1 MTRRSLLTLLL
12 LGILVMVSCTPTNPG
27 EPTPDINTLVAQ
39 NAQTLA
45 AALFQTQTALAPVT
59 TNTPIPTVTALATS
73 TPLSL
78 NTPTTFIQQPVYIA
92 ATATPTG
99 TFYTS
104 TPLASSLGVGCKNL
118 QLIESWTEPDSPL
131 NPGQD
136 FTQYW
141 QVNNSGTCDW
151 LYLYTYDY
159 ASGDKFGGTTSV
171 KFGKKIEPGKWTTLS
186 LVMHAPNNSGTY
198 KASWRMTDGAGTQFG
213 AVLPISVTVGG
224 PTKTPKPDTAST
236 SAAQTIA
243 AGVAAQKTQDAIN
256 TAVAGTLTK
265 EAQNAAGTASAVAA
279 TNAAASAAAFCAEN
293 PADSSCATED
303 SE

>member
-1 MTRRSLLTLLL
+1 MREIMTRRSLLALLL

-78 NTPTTFIQQPVYIA
+78 STPTTFVQQPVYVA

-118 QLIESWTEPDSPL
+118 RLVNSWTDPADPTA
-131 NPGQD
+131 GQD

-141 QVNNSGTCDW
+141 QVENNGTCEW
-151 LYLYTYDY
+151 LYVFTYEY
-159 ASGDKFGGTTSV
+159 ASGDKFGETTSV
-171 KFGKKIEPGKWTTLS
+171 RLGNKIEPEKWTTIS
-186 LVMHAPNNSGTY
+186 IHMTAPRNSGNY
-198 KASWRMTDGAGTQFG
+198 KASWRMTDGGGTKFG
-213 AVLPISVTVGG
+213 AILPISVSIGG
-224 PTKTPKPDTAST
+224 ATKTPKPDKAGTAAAKKAAAETASQE
-236 SAAQTIA
+236 A
-243 AGVAAQKTQDAIN
+243 QDAID
-256 TAVAGTLTK
+256 TAVAETLT
-265 EAQNAAGTASAVAA
+265 QAALDAAA
-279 TNAAASAAAFCAEN
+279 TNAAAAATKTKEDLCLMSPQPPPN
-293 PADSSCATED
+293 PACP
-303 SE
+303 

>member
-1 MTRRSLLTLLL
+1 MTRRSLLALLL

-45 AALFQTQTALAPVT
+45 AALFQTQTAMAPVT

-78 NTPTTFIQQPVYIA
+78 NTPTTFIQQPVYVA

-118 QLIESWTEPDSPL
+118 QLIESWTEPDSPM

-151 LYLYTYDY
+151 LYLYTYNY
-159 ASGDKFGGTTSV
+159 ASGDKFGGTSSV

-186 LVMHAPNNSGTY
+186 IVMHAPNNSGTY

-236 SAAQTIA
+236 AAAKTIA
-243 AGVAAQKTQDAIN
+243 AGVAQTQAEADRLTAVQNAIN
-256 TAVAGTLTK
+256 TAVAQTQTQAAIDAAATKTK
-265 EAQNAAGTASAVAA
+265 EDLCLTSP
-279 TNAAASAAAFCAEN
+279 EPP
-293 PADSSCATED
+293 PAPACP
-303 SE
+303 